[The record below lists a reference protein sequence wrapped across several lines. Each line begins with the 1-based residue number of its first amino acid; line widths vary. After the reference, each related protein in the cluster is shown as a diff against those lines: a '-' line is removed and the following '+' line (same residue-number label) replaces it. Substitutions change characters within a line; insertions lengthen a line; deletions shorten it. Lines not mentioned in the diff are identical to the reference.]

1 MDTFCAVPFS
11 LNMELNIAL
20 NWAKFSEGMGIERSA
35 KMGELINFCFQWM
48 IQFPK
53 LKEIFFT
60 KLRDQR
66 WFISDFPNNVPIRQ
80 KFSRN
85 KPTLVS

>member
-1 MDTFCAVPFS
+1 
-11 LNMELNIAL
+11 
-20 NWAKFSEGMGIERSA
+20 
-35 KMGELINFCFQWM
+35 M

-85 KPTLVS
+85 ILKFWLLAKKKLKNANNII